1 MNENNYL
8 GSSVKLWVYENE
20 YSGTFEHQFLYL
32 AFGIGKRLW
41 LSADED
47 SCPAIAIPVRCTQ
60 FYLTTLNYE

>member
-32 AFGIGKRLW
+32 TFGKV
-41 LSADED
+41 LSFGYQQ
-47 SCPAIAIPVRCTQ
+47 T
-60 FYLTTLNYE
+60 